1 MKKKDLFSHLIS
13 IVLFLMLFVTLK
25 AYALDYTITF
35 TGTGASTTVSSVIV
49 QNLTKGTIVTVPTGN
64 VLNLSDAPNAVEL
77 LNEDDETIRIYP
89 DAVEGK
95 FTVSFFA
102 KQAGSTQLNAFSIDG
117 RKIAGITENLQIGI
131 NSFQLSL
138 PKGSFVIQVVGNGY
152 AYTAKMINQTGSV
165 RKPEVSYNGT
175 VKLATYNPQKSKN
188 SAPSITTM
196 TYTTGDQLLYK
207 GISGNYSTI
216 VTDVPTA
223 SKTINFDFVTC
234 ADADGNNYT
243 TVTIGTQTW
252 MVENLK
258 TTKYSD
264 GTAIPMVTDNSAWFN
279 LSTPAYCWYNNDEAT
294 NKNTYGA
301 LYNRSAVNTSKL
313 APAGWHVPTDAE
325 WTTLTTYLGGE
336 SVAGGKLKEVGT
348 DNWSSPNIGATNVS
362 GFSALP
368 GGGRGDS
375 GGRFF
380 RIGNYG
386 SWWSTT
392 EYDASNPWIRV
403 LDNYSSSL
411 SRCTNNLYGYG
422 TNGFSVR
429 CVKDDVSSIDIQK
442 VNIPAGTFTMGSPES
457 EFDRISDETQHAVTL
472 SAFRMSKYEIT
483 NEQYAV
489 FLNTKGIGSNGLYA
503 AGAYPTDTM
512 IYVNSISY
520 DWGLHYNGTQWIS
533 AAGYEN
539 NPVINVTWYG
549 ATEFAICIGGS
560 LPTEAQW
567 EYACRAGT
575 PTPFNTGSCLTNM
588 QANYIWLYPYNSCTN
603 TITTSPEKTQPVGTY
618 TPNDFGLYDMH
629 GNVSEWCSD
638 WYGDYPSTA
647 QTNPIGAA
655 TGSYRVYRGGNLD
668 EYARNCRSADRT
680 NSSPSVYGYALGFR
694 VVFVP

>member
-1 MKKKDLFSHLIS
+1 MKRKDLFSHLIS

-25 AYALDYTITF
+25 TYALDYTITF

-49 QNLTKGTIVTVPTGN
+49 QNLTQGTIVTVPTGN
-64 VLNLSDAPNAVEL
+64 DLNLSDAPNAVEL

-152 AYTAKMINQTGSV
+152 AYTGKMINQTGTV
-165 RKPEVSYNGT
+165 RKPEISHNGT
-175 VKLATYNPQKSKN
+175 VKPTTYNPQKSKK

-196 TYTTGDQLLYK
+196 TYITGDQLLYK
-207 GISGNYSTI
+207 GISGNYNTI
-216 VTDVPTA
+216 VTDVPTS

-234 ADADGNNYT
+234 TDADGNNYT

-313 APAGWHVPTDAE
+313 APAGWHVPTDTE

-336 SVAGGKLKEVGT
+336 SVAGGKLKEIGT

-386 SWWSTT
+386 AWWSTT
-392 EYDASNPWIRV
+392 EYDTSNPWIRV

-442 VNIPAGTFTMGSPES
+442 VNIPAGTFTMGSPEN
-457 EFDRISDETQHAVTL
+457 ELDRDPDETQHTVTI
-472 SAFRMSKYEIT
+472 SSFKMSKYEIT
-483 NEQYAV
+483 NDQFAN
-489 FLNTKGIGSNGLYA
+489 FLNKKGVGSDGVSTIT
-503 AGAYPTDTM
+503 GANQAQVL
-512 IYVNSISY
+512 IYESFGSF
-520 DWGLHYNGTQWIS
+520 DWGLHYINGKWIPVT
-533 AAGYEN
+533 GYEDY
-539 NPVINVTWYG
+539 PVMAVTWYG
-549 ATEFAICIGGS
+549 ACEFATFVGGKI
-560 LPTEAQW
+560 PTEAQW

-575 PTPFNTGSCLTNM
+575 TTPFNTGNCLTNL
-588 QANYIWLYPYNSCTN
+588 QANYKWSTKYGTCYNS
-603 TITTSPEKTQPVGTY
+603 ITDYPGTTQIVGSY
-618 TPNDFGLYDMH
+618 PANAFGLYDMH
-629 GNVSEWCSD
+629 GNVWEWCSE
-638 WYGDYPSTA
+638 YPSCEE
-647 QTNPIGAA
+647 TNPNDPLI
-655 TGSYRVYRGGNLD
+655 TSNPVLRGGSWIRT
-668 EYARNCRSADRT
+668 AKNCRSAYRYYSGPPY
-680 NSSPSVYGYALGFR
+680 NLHVGIR
-694 VVFVP
+694 IVFKP